1 MGFIISLTYPLLAGR
16 SLGEGWPLCHSFCYN
31 LFMDNLKNILNRSLA
46 KRGLKKTLE
55 GPLVCFYCAEWPG
68 QPFTPVSYA
77 NGVLKVSVASS
88 PAAAELQMVESELK
102 EFLNKKT
109 AKQTVRQIRIVVSN
123 RSD

>member
-1 MGFIISLTYPLLAGR
+1 MEDLKKIITQSI
-16 SLGEGWPLCHSFCYN
+16 
-31 LFMDNLKNILNRSLA
+31 K

-68 QPFTPVSYA
+68 QPFTPISYA

-109 AKQTVRQIRIVVSN
+109 AKQTVRQVRIIVGSEGQRTRGPEKN
-123 RSD
+123 SEPQNL